1 MKHKLTRMI
10 TRLVAEQ
17 IRGVISIYQF
27 DEYFYVE
34 IIDNKN
40 YVWRTT
46 LEEIRINLPLIKKAK
61 VISSAI
67 VIAYR
72 KHIENTYFY

>member
-1 MKHKLTRMI
+1 MKNKLTRQI

-17 IRGVISIYQF
+17 IRGVITVYQF
-27 DEYFYVE
+27 DKYFYVE

-40 YVWRTT
+40 CVWRCE
-46 LEEIRINLPLIKKAK
+46 LEEIRIQLPLIKKAK
-61 VISSAI
+61 VISSTI
-67 VIAYR
+67 LIAYR